1 MLMPTVTTL
10 VMAMAGVWR
19 DECPLWNLRR
29 IDVGMKMGAWGCMGV
44 RVRVRMGGRVVRGRR
59 GGIIW
64 RGGYDIDADKKGGWK
79 VVN

>member
-1 MLMPTVTTL
+1 
-10 VMAMAGVWR
+10 
-19 DECPLWNLRR
+19 
-29 IDVGMKMGAWGCMGV
+29 
-44 RVRVRMGGRVVRGRR
+44 MGGRVVRGRR